1 MEFDFEPAYECGV
14 NIKVVGV
21 GGGGNNA
28 VNRMISTNIRGVE
41 FIAVNTDAQALDSS
55 CAAKKIVIGEKITK
69 GKGAGSNPDI
79 GKRSAEESIEA
90 VKAALDGADM
100 VFITAGMGGGTG
112 TGAAPVIAKAAK
124 ELGILTVG
132 IVTKP
137 FGFEGK
143 RRFMQA
149 ENGVAELSKFVDS
162 LIVIP
167 NDRLRQVEDTHITL
181 ANAFEIA
188 DDVLRRG
195 VKSISEVINVPGFIN
210 LDFADVT
217 SVMKDAGYAHMG
229 VGVAKGS
236 DKSQLAAM
244 AAISSPLLET
254 SITGATGV
262 LICITASE
270 DVQLDEVVTASQ
282 MIQEEAHP
290 DANIIWGA
298 TFDPT
303 LEDEMRVT
311 IVATGF
317 DKVKNGMFAA
327 REEAAPEAIAPA
339 QAPVYN
345 AAPTYAQAPAF
356 EAAPTYA
363 PAQPAYAP
371 APAQTPE
378 YQPAARSTEEVFAAF
393 GEAKKYD
400 EQIAKEAMAAQQNY
414 AAANVASAPAE
425 QESVTAAPVIPEPQV
440 VVEKQDDGKS
450 SFQKYDEIYTFIKK
464 IKKS

>member
-14 NIKVVGV
+14 NIKVAGV

-41 FIAVNTDAQALDSS
+41 FIAVNTDAQALDTS

-69 GKGAGSNPDI
+69 GKGAGSNPEV
-79 GKRSAEESIEA
+79 GKRSAEESIESI
-90 VKAALDGADM
+90 KAALNGADM

-112 TGAAPVIAKAAK
+112 TGAAPVIAKAAR

-137 FGFEGK
+137 FSFEGK
-143 RRFMQA
+143 RRFSQA
-149 ENGVAELSKFVDS
+149 ETGVAELSKYVDS

-167 NDRLRQVEDTHITL
+167 NDRLRQVEDTRITL

-217 SVMKDAGYAHMG
+217 AIMKDAGYAHMG

-236 DKSQLAAM
+236 DKAQLSAM

-270 DVQLDEVVTASQ
+270 DVTLDEVVTASQ

-317 DKVKNGMFAA
+317 DKMKGETVTPVN
-327 REEAAPEAIAPA
+327 ETAAPVNTAATYAMPNSAPVNE
-339 QAPVYN
+339 APVY
-345 AAPTYAQAPAF
+345 QATPATVV
-356 EAAPTYA
+356 ADATSA
-363 PAQPAYAP
+363 DQII
-371 APAQTPE
+371 
-378 YQPAARSTEEVFAAF
+378 AAF
-393 GEAKKYD
+393 DEAKRMD
-400 EQIAKEAMAAQQNY
+400 EEQARAAYVAQQNY
-414 AAANVASAPAE
+414 ANAAPAVE
-425 QESVTAAPVIPEPQV
+425 EVKVEEVAPQV
-440 VVEKQDDGKS
+440 VVEKVETETTS
-450 SFQKYDEIYTFIKK
+450 YQKYDEIYNFIKK